1 MTSISEARNALKN
14 GSIIIY
20 PTDTVWG
27 IGCDPFNQKSV
38 DNLFKIKAKK
48 EDGLSILINDKK
60 MIFKYCLVKEKHIK
74 KIERL
79 LPGPVTLILKS
90 KTEFAK
96 GVTKNGNI
104 AIRIPNNKTSI
115 SLVKE
120 NPIITTSANMHGEK
134 IAENIDDAKE
144 AFGNSCIYLDGEMPT
159 GIESTIIDLTK
170 DTPKII
176 RIGALYGDTLEDIL
190 GH

>member
-14 GSIIIY
+14 GSVIIY

-60 MIFKYCLVKEKHIK
+60 MISKYCLVKEKHIK

-104 AIRIPNNKTSI
+104 AIRIPNNNTSI

-134 IAENIDDAKE
+134 IAENIDDARE

-170 DTPKII
+170 DMPKII